1 VAHFILEGNMDN
13 QEIIRRLWERDTA
26 DPKIVD
32 MLYSMAVNTSD
43 CKMSYEVANLC
54 QRRITEFRSEP
65 KKAYD
70 FYEIYE
76 KALKFASDEIFEA
89 FLIFNELD
97 RPVKERFYQPRM
109 KQLKPIVD
117 ALQEAADG
125 ELDELFLSQPPRTG
139 KSTIVQIFLVW
150 YAKTHPEKANLYCSY
165 AQGVVD
171 TFYDGC
177 LEFLTDPTYRLGAMF
192 VGNDVVYKNKQD
204 AVIDLRRNKKYKS
217 ITCKSLYGQ
226 LNGLCDCN
234 GILIGDDLLSGI
246 EEALNPDI
254 LTKAN
259 TRVNNNL
266 LSRAKE
272 GCVKIWIGTRWHP
285 VDPIGTRINMIE
297 TKPEFANLRYKVVN
311 VPALNENDESNFDY
325 DYGVGFSTEYYHKLR
340 AQFESADD
348 IASWSAQYLGEPY
361 YREGLLYPE
370 EVLRRYFELP
380 DAEPDSIIGICDTKD
395 TGTDYAFLPVGY
407 IYGKDVYIDDCVCD
421 NSLPEVTDVRCAEIL
436 VRKKVQLCRFESNSA
451 GGRIADKVNDI
462 VKARGHNCHIT
473 KRFTTANKL
482 TKIIQNSSYVKEHF
496 LFRDRSVCKGMT
508 DYNKMLKFLTHFT
521 IDGKNKNDDVPDG
534 IAMLAE
540 YIESQIGTQI
550 EVVKPFF

>member
-1 VAHFILEGNMDN
+1 MDN
-13 QEIIRRLWERDTA
+13 QEIIKRLWKQDLL
-26 DPKIVD
+26 DPRVMD
-32 MLYSMAVNTSD
+32 YLYSMAVNTSD
-43 CKMSYEVANLC
+43 VQLAIKTYEQCQKNMAQLKDDPQKAYKHYEV
-54 QRRITEFRSEP
+54 
-65 KKAYD
+65 
-70 FYEIYE
+70 YE
-76 KALKFASDEIFEA
+76 KAIKYASEKDFDS
-89 FLIFNELD
+89 FLIWNELD
-97 RPVKERFYQPRM
+97 RPPQERFYQPRR
-109 KQLKPIVD
+109 KKLREIVV

-139 KSTIVQIFLVW
+139 KSTIVQLFLVW
-150 YAKTHPEKANLYCSY
+150 FAKSHPEKANLYCSY

-177 LEFLTDPTYRLGAMF
+177 LEFLNDPTYRMNSLF
-192 VGNDVVYKNKQD
+192 VGHEVVYQNKQS
-204 AVIDLRRNKKYKS
+204 ATIDLKRHKKYKS

-226 LNGLCDCN
+226 LNGLCDAN

-254 LTKAN
+254 LVKAN

-285 VDPIGTRINMIE
+285 ADPIGTRISMIE

-311 VPALNENDESNFDY
+311 VPALDENDESNFDY
-325 DYGVGFSTEYYHKLR
+325 EYGVGFSTEYYRKLR
-340 AQFESADD
+340 AQFESGDD
-348 IASWSAQYLGEPY
+348 IASWSAQYMGEPY

-370 EVLRRYFELP
+370 ESLRRYYELP
-380 DAEPDSIIGICDTKD
+380 DGEPDAILSICDTKD

-407 IYGKDVYIDDCVCD
+407 IYGKDVYIDDCVC
-421 NSLPEVTDVRCAEIL
+421 NNALPEVTDALCAEIL
-436 VRKKVQLCRFESNSA
+436 VRKKVQMCRFESNSA
-451 GGRIADKVNDI
+451 GGRIADKVNEA
-462 VKARGHNCHIT
+462 VKAAGHRCHIT

-508 DYNKMLKFLTHFT
+508 DYNKMMKFLTHFT

-534 IAMLAE
+534 LAMLAE
-540 YIESQIGTQI
+540 YVESQTLCQS
-550 EVVKPFF
+550 EVIDPLF

>member
-1 VAHFILEGNMDN
+1 MDN
-13 QEIIRRLWERDTA
+13 QEIIKRLWKQDLL
-26 DPKIVD
+26 DPKVMD
-32 MLYSMAVNTSD
+32 YLYSMAVNTSD
-43 CKMSYEVANLC
+43 VQLAIKTYEQC
-54 QRRITEFRSEP
+54 QKNMVQLRDDP
-65 KKAYD
+65 QKAYKH
-70 FYEIYE
+70 YEIYE
-76 KALKFASDEIFEA
+76 KAIKYASEKDFDS
-89 FLIFNELD
+89 FLIWNELD
-97 RPVKERFYQPRM
+97 RPPQERFYQPRR
-109 KQLKPIVD
+109 KKLREIVV

-139 KSTIVQIFLVW
+139 KSTIVQLFLVW
-150 YAKTHPEKANLYCSY
+150 FAKSHPEKANLYCSY

-177 LEFLTDPTYRLGAMF
+177 LEFLNDPTYRLNGLFM
-192 VGNDVVYKNKQD
+192 GHEVVYQNKQS
-204 AVIDLRRNKKYKS
+204 ATIDLKRHKKYKS

-226 LNGLCDCN
+226 LNGLCDAN

-254 LTKAN
+254 LVKAN

-285 VDPIGTRINMIE
+285 ADPIGTRISMIE

-311 VPALNENDESNFDY
+311 VPALDENDESNFDY
-325 DYGVGFSTEYYHKLR
+325 DYGVGFSTEYYRKLR
-340 AQFESADD
+340 AQFESGDD
-348 IASWSAQYLGEPY
+348 IASWSAQYMGEPY

-370 EVLRRYFELP
+370 ETLRRYYDLP
-380 DAEPDSIIGICDTKD
+380 DCEPDAILSICDTKD
-395 TGTDYAFLPVGY
+395 TGKDYAFLPVGY

-421 NSLPEVTDVRCAEIL
+421 NSLPEVTDARCAEIL
-436 VRKKVQLCRFESNSA
+436 VRKKVQMCRFESNSA
-451 GGRIADKVNDI
+451 GGRIADKVNEA
-462 VKARGHNCHIT
+462 VKAAGHRCHIT

-496 LFRDRSVCKGMT
+496 LFRDRSACKGMT
-508 DYNKMLKFLTHFT
+508 DYNKMMKFLTHFT

-534 IAMLAE
+534 LAMLAE
-540 YIESQIGTQI
+540 YIESQISCQA
-550 EVVKPFF
+550 EVIDPLF

>member
-1 VAHFILEGNMDN
+1 MDN
-13 QEIIRRLWERDTA
+13 QEIIKRLWKQDLL
-26 DPKIVD
+26 DPRVMD
-32 MLYSMAVNTSD
+32 YLYSMSVNTSD
-43 CKMSYEVANLC
+43 VQLAIRTYEQC
-54 QRRITEFRSEP
+54 QKNMAQLKNDP
-65 KKAYD
+65 QKAYKH
-70 FYEIYE
+70 YEIYE
-76 KALKFASDEIFEA
+76 KAIKYASEKDFDS
-89 FLIFNELD
+89 FLIWNELD
-97 RPVKERFYQPRM
+97 RPPQERFYQPRR
-109 KQLKPIVD
+109 KKLREIVV

-139 KSTIVQIFLVW
+139 KSTIVQLFLVW
-150 YAKTHPEKANLYCSY
+150 FAKSHPEKANLYCSY

-177 LEFLTDPTYRLGAMF
+177 LEFLNDPTYRLNGLFM
-192 VGNDVVYKNKQD
+192 GHEVVYQNKQS
-204 AVIDLRRNKKYKS
+204 ATIDLKRHKKYKS

-226 LNGLCDCN
+226 LNGLCDAN

-254 LTKAN
+254 LVKAN

-285 VDPIGTRINMIE
+285 ADPIGTRISMIE

-311 VPALNENDESNFDY
+311 VPALDENDESNFDY
-325 DYGVGFSTEYYHKLR
+325 DYGVGFSTEYYRKLR
-340 AQFESADD
+340 AQFESGDD
-348 IASWSAQYLGEPY
+348 IASWSAQYMGEPY

-370 EVLRRYFELP
+370 ESLRRYYELP
-380 DAEPDSIIGICDTKD
+380 DCEPDAILSICDTKD
-395 TGTDYAFLPVGY
+395 TGKDYAFLPVGY

-421 NSLPEVTDVRCAEIL
+421 NSLPEVTDARCAEIL
-436 VRKKVQLCRFESNSA
+436 VRKTVQMCRFESNSA
-451 GGRIADKVNDI
+451 GGRIADKVNEA
-462 VKARGHNCHIT
+462 VKAAGHRCHIT

-508 DYNKMLKFLTHFT
+508 DYNKMMKFLTHFT

-534 IAMLAE
+534 LAMLAE
-540 YIESQIGTQI
+540 YIESQIPCQV
-550 EVVKPFF
+550 EVIDPLF

>member
-1 VAHFILEGNMDN
+1 MDN
-13 QEIIRRLWERDTA
+13 QEIIKRLWKQDLL
-26 DPKIVD
+26 DPKVMD
-32 MLYSMAVNTSD
+32 YLYSMAVNTSD
-43 CKMSYEVANLC
+43 VQLAIRTYEQCQKNMAHLKDDPQKAYKHYEV
-54 QRRITEFRSEP
+54 
-65 KKAYD
+65 
-70 FYEIYE
+70 YE
-76 KALKFASDEIFEA
+76 KAIKYASEKDFDS
-89 FLIFNELD
+89 FLIWNELD
-97 RPVKERFYQPRM
+97 RPPQERFYQPRR
-109 KQLKPIVD
+109 KKLREIVV

-139 KSTIVQIFLVW
+139 KSTLVQLFLVW
-150 YAKTHPEKANLYCSY
+150 FAKSHPEKANLYCSY

-177 LEFLTDPTYRLGAMF
+177 LEFLNDPTYKLNGLFM
-192 VGNDVVYKNKQD
+192 GHEVVYQNKQS
-204 AVIDLRRNKKYKS
+204 ATIDLKRHKKYKS

-226 LNGLCDCN
+226 LNGLCDAN

-254 LTKAN
+254 LVKAN

-285 VDPIGTRINMIE
+285 ADPIGTRISMIE
-297 TKPEFANLRYKVVN
+297 SKPEFANLRYKVVN
-311 VPALNENDESNFDY
+311 VPALDENDESNFDY

-340 AQFESADD
+340 AQFESGDD
-348 IASWSAQYLGEPY
+348 IASWSAQYMGEPY

-370 EVLRRYFELP
+370 ESLRRYYELP
-380 DAEPDSIIGICDTKD
+380 DCEPDAILGICDTKD
-395 TGTDYAFLPVGY
+395 TGKDYAFLPVGY

-421 NSLPEVTDVRCAEIL
+421 NSLPEVTDTRCAEIL
-436 VRKKVQLCRFESNSA
+436 VRKKVQMCRFESNSA
-451 GGRIADKVNDI
+451 GGRIADKVNEA
-462 VKARGHNCHIT
+462 VKAAGHRCHIT

-534 IAMLAE
+534 LAMLAE
-540 YIESQIGTQI
+540 YVEGQISCQA
-550 EVVKPFF
+550 EVIDPLF